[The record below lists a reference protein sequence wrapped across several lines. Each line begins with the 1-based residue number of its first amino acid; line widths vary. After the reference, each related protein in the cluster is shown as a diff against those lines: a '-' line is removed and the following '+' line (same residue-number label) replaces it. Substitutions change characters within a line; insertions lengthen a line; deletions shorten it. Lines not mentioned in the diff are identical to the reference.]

1 MIRRPPRSTR
11 TDTLFPY
18 TTLFRSHD
26 SGPITKSLME
36 SRLPF
41 GHDGFRE
48 RYRGHHAERAVAVE
62 PLGDLVALRGRKAGE
77 MLLDPLAPGL
87 GAQRRR
93 DFGEKPACDFDAKVE
108 RRPPRP
114 CPHGP
119 PPPPQS
125 LPPIH

>member
-1 MIRRPPRSTR
+1 MEVHARNERRIKVE
-11 TDTLFPY
+11 
-18 TTLFRSHD
+18 HD

-62 PLGDLVALRGRKAGE
+62 PLGDLVALRGREAGE
-77 MLLDPLAPGL
+77 MLLDPLEPGL
-87 GAQRRR
+87 GATRRR

-108 RRPPRP
+108 RRATRLSERVL
-114 CPHGP
+114 
-119 PPPPQS
+119 S
-125 LPPIH
+125 LRCK